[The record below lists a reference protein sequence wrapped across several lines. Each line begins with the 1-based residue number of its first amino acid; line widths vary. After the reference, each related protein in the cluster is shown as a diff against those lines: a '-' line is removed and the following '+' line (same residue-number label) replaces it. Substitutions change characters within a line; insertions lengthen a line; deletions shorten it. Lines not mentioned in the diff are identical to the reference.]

1 MTTSRKFL
9 AAARTMFGPPM
20 SMFSISSSKVAAGLA
35 AAGPRRAAGF
45 DWRTSANQV
54 LEVLRECG

>member
-1 MTTSRKFL
+1 
-9 AAARTMFGPPM
+9 
-20 SMFSISSSKVAAGLA
+20 LA

>member
-1 MTTSRKFL
+1 VLRQPAL
-9 AAARTMFGPPM
+9 AAE
-20 SMFSISSSKVAAGLA
+20 LA